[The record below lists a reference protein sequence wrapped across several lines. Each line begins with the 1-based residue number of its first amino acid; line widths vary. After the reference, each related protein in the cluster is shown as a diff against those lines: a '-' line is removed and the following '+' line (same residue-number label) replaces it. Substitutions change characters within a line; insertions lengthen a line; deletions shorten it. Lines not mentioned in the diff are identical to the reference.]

1 VLEVKNLDI
10 TYGRV
15 DAGIKPTVTDFEM
28 SLPVGKV
35 VGLVGESGSGKS
47 TIARAITHQ
56 LTAPGVVSRGSIKFE
71 DQELVGL
78 SRKEIRQYLG
88 SQISLVVPNPKSE
101 LDPLLT
107 IGRQLT
113 DLAVLHLGMTR
124 KEARER
130 AIESLQDV
138 QIPAPRER
146 FGAYPHELSGGMAQR
161 VVIAM
166 SLIGQPQLIL
176 SDDAT
181 SGLDVTVQRDILDL
195 IKLTIRK
202 GGFSSVFITRDIGVA
217 AYMCDEV
224 HVIKNGYVCER
235 APTDVFFDAPQHPY
249 SLALLSAFSSIGHT
263 NEAISTD
270 PSFWPADYR
279 LDAPGSALVEVG
291 ASHFVRKA
299 NG

>member
-1 VLEVKNLDI
+1 MLEVKNLDI

-56 LTAPGVVSRGSIKFE
+56 LAAPGIVSRGSIKFQG
-71 DQELVGL
+71 QELLGL

-107 IGRQLT
+107 IGRQIA
-113 DLAVLHLGMTR
+113 DLAVLHLGMNR

-138 QIPAPRER
+138 QIPAPHER

-195 IKLTIRK
+195 IKSTIRK

-224 HVIKNGYVCER
+224 HVIKNGFVCER

-279 LDAPGSALVEVG
+279 LDAPGNALVEVG
-291 ASHFVRKA
+291 IGHFVRKA